1 MNVWAA
7 VFVGGGI
14 GSLMRYGITRLLLAL
29 DLRGAFPWATL
40 LANVL
45 SVLILSWVLLRMS
58 GHFQHRPALSAFITI
73 GICGGFSTFSTF
85 SYENFL
91 LFREGMPGMAIANI
105 LVNVVACVAIF
116 FLLARHA

>member
-7 VFVGGGI
+7 VFIGGGI
-14 GSLMRYGITRLLLAL
+14 GSLMRYGISRLLLAM

-40 LANVL
+40 LANLL
-45 SVLILSWVLLRMS
+45 SVAILGWMLLRMQV
-58 GHFQHRPALSAFITI
+58 HFQQRPALAAFVAV

-91 LFREGMPGMAIANI
+91 LFREGLPGMALANI
-105 LVNVVACVAIF
+105 AVNVLACLAVF
-116 FLLARHA
+116 FLIARAA